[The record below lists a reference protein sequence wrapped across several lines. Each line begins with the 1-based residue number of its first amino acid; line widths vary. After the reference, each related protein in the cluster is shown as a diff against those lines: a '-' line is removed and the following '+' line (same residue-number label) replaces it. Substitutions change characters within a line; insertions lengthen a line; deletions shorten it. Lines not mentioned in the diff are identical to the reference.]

1 MKSQA
6 LSMSGALRM
15 KRLVRGRLAC
25 TNRSKGGAPFYC
37 LQYTRKGRHVTKYV
51 PSSEVAAYREAT
63 ENYRRFMDAVDAYV
77 EAASART
84 AEEIRKEVE
93 RCRRKKEGSKSARR
107 TSRRGS

>member
-1 MKSQA
+1 
-6 LSMSGALRM
+6 M
-15 KRLVRGRLAC
+15 KRMARGVLTPIKR
-25 TNRSKGGAPFYC
+25 TKDGKTFYC
-37 LQYTRKGRHVTKYV
+37 LQYGRNGKHVSRYV
-51 PSSEVAAYREAT
+51 PADEAEAYREAT

>member
-1 MKSQA
+1 
-6 LSMSGALRM
+6 MSGALRM

-93 RCRRKKEGSKSARR
+93 RCGRMEGSKSARR
-107 TSRRGS
+107 TSRCGS

>member
-1 MKSQA
+1 
-6 LSMSGALRM
+6 MSGALRM

-51 PSSEVAAYREAT
+51 PSAQVEAYREAT

-93 RCRRKKEGSKSARR
+93 ICRRKKEGSKSARR

>member
-51 PSSEVAAYREAT
+51 PSSEV
-63 ENYRRFMDAVDAYV
+63 MDAVDAYV

>member
-84 AEEIRKEVE
+84 AAPAVE